1 MTGVKDYS
9 ATRAISASYLCRSYK
24 YKAISVMLNLSCWMG
39 GTFRKS
45 VFSKMISLKDDEIL
59 PSVISIGYT
68 DDKKRKLDHVVRG
81 LVKASRRKPWER
93 LFYSEYFATPLT
105 KDAPGSVCI

>member
-1 MTGVKDYS
+1 
-9 ATRAISASYLCRSYK
+9 
-24 YKAISVMLNLSCWMG
+24 MG